1 MDKKNQ
7 AKRKIRQHRYFSED
21 FKIQKVKE
29 IEQNLISVS
38 ELSRLYEV
46 SDTAI
51 YNWIYKYSV
60 HLKKG
65 VTQVIE
71 MESESRKTKKLQ
83 ERLAE
88 LERVIGQKQLQI
100 DYLEKVIE
108 FSSEELGNDIKKKY
122 DTESLDGLHQKR
134 EDTL

>member
-38 ELSRLYEV
+38 ELSRIYEV
-46 SDTAI
+46 SDTAV

-65 VTQVIE
+65 ITQVIE
-71 MESESRKTKKLQ
+71 MESESRKAKKLQ

-122 DTESLDGLHQKR
+122 DTESLDGLHQKK

>member
-7 AKRKIRQHRYFSED
+7 TKRKIRQHRYFSED

-38 ELSRLYEV
+38 ALSRLYEV

-71 MESESRKTKKLQ
+71 MESESRKAKKLQ

-100 DYLEKVIE
+100 DYLEKIIE

-122 DTESLDGLHQKR
+122 DTESLDGLHQKK
-134 EDTL
+134 ENTL

>member
-1 MDKKNQ
+1 MDKKKIV
-7 AKRKIRQHRYFSED
+7 KRTIRQHRYFSED
-21 FKIQKVKE
+21 FRIQKVKE
-29 IEQNLISVS
+29 IEQNLITVS

-71 MESESRKTKKLQ
+71 MESESLKTKKQQ
-83 ERLAE
+83 ERIAE

-108 FSSEELGNDIKKKY
+108 FSSEELGKDIKKKF
-122 DTESLDGLHQKR
+122 DTESSDGLLKKKG
-134 EDTL
+134 DTL